1 MLKIANLL
9 NNNAPGFRFGLGNEN
24 VPSPGRENVA
34 RRCSVHETGQL
45 RRQPLLSAAWRP
57 RNQVGVREPVLLM
70 GSAEEIERCISREGH
85 VRFSILTP
93 KQALRNAKKSL
104 PKFRSRSCLGCPSR
118 RWAQCDL
125 VRAQPVLDML

>member
-1 MLKIANLL
+1 LQRMLKIANLL

-45 RRQPLLSAAWRP
+45 RREPLLSASRRP

-70 GSAEEIERCISREGH
+70 GSAEEIERSISREGH
-85 VRFSILTP
+85 VRFSIVDFRFSILPP
-93 KQALRNAKKSL
+93 KQALRNAKKLL
-104 PKFRSRSCLGCPSR
+104 PKFRSRSCLRCPSR
-118 RWAQCDL
+118 R
-125 VRAQPVLDML
+125 